1 MKNQRNTAP
10 SKETKKTPETD
21 EDERV
26 IYELTDKQF
35 RMVLLKKFRE
45 LQENTDRKLSEIR
58 EIIHEQHEMFD
69 REIKVNHFKIKI
81 LEVKN
86 TISEL
91 ANSTTVFNRRL
102 DKAEGRISEL
112 EDWTYDSRL

>member
-1 MKNQRNTAP
+1 MKNQRNSAS
-10 SKETKKTPETD
+10 SKETKKTLETD
-21 EDERV
+21 QDEQE
-26 IYELTDKQF
+26 IYEMTDKQF
-35 RMVLLKKFRE
+35 RIVLLKKFRE

-91 ANSTTVFNRRL
+91 ANSTTAFNRRL

>member
-1 MKNQRNTAP
+1 MKNQRNTAS
-10 SKETKKTPETD
+10 SKETEKTLETD
-21 EDERV
+21 QYEQE
-26 IYELTDKQF
+26 IYEMTDKEF
-35 RMVLLKKFRE
+35 RIVLLKKFRE
-45 LQENTDRKLSEIR
+45 LQENTDRKIR
-58 EIIHEQHEMFD
+58 KIINEQHEMFD

-91 ANSTTVFNRRL
+91 AHSTTAFNRRL

>member
-45 LQENTDRKLSEIR
+45 LQENTDRKL
-58 EIIHEQHEMFD
+58 IHEQHEMFD